1 MRDWN
6 SQARNREARLARAAH
21 LARGKIGDVAE
32 ARTLLDRVRE
42 PGDRVCQ
49 RWRSVSESSAVT

>member
-49 RWRSVSESSAVT
+49 LMLVGF